1 MLNIFVMA
9 VNQTIGKF
17 IQVAGS
23 KDFAR
28 DNLFRIMQLS
38 CRNLTLSEEDLV
50 YAKGG
55 KLPGRVTTVGENVK
69 YMGMTLPYTKS
80 TVEYPGNTDYEIEFY
95 LDKDS
100 ELVHKFERASRQ
112 AFNDQ
117 TTTGDWRFPS
127 TSDVMTVAALDINL
141 DPIEYITF
149 YGVSFVKF
157 DEMEFK
163 IAESTG
169 EAIAVKAH
177 ISYLYYKR
185 TGSDTVFAGA

>member
-1 MLNIFVMA
+1 MA

-17 IQVAGS
+17 IQVAGQR
-23 KDFAR
+23 DFAR

-38 CRNLTLSEEDLV
+38 CRNLTLTEDDLV

-55 KLPGRVTTVGENVK
+55 KVPGRETPVADNVK

-80 TVEYPGNTDYEIEFY
+80 TVTYPGNTDYEIIFY

-100 ELVHKFERASRQ
+100 ELVHKFERASRM
-112 AFNDQ
+112 AFNDT
-117 TTTGDWRFPS
+117 TTTGDWRFPNI
-127 TSDVMTVAALDINL
+127 SDVMTIAVLDINL
-141 DPIEYITF
+141 EPIEYITF

-157 DEMEFK
+157 DEMDFK
-163 IAESTG
+163 IADSEGT
-169 EAIAVKAH
+169 AVEVKCH

-185 TGSDTVFAGA
+185 NGSDTVFAGV

>member
-1 MLNIFVMA
+1 MA

-17 IQVAGS
+17 IQVAGA

-55 KLPGRVTTVGENVK
+55 KIPGRSTPVSENVK

-80 TVEYPGNTDYEIEFY
+80 TVEYTGNTDYEIEFY
-95 LDKDS
+95 LDAKSD
-100 ELVHKFERASRQ
+100 LAHKFERASRM

-117 TTTGDWRFPS
+117 TSTGDWRFPS
-127 TSDVMTVAALDINL
+127 PDNVMTVAVLDINL

-157 DEMEFK
+157 DDVEFK
-163 IAESTG
+163 IAESSG
-169 EAIAVKAH
+169 ESISIKAH

-185 TGSDTVFAGA
+185 AGSDTVFAGV

>member
-1 MLNIFVMA
+1 MA

-55 KLPGRVTTVGENVK
+55 KLPGRVTPVSENVK
-69 YMGMTLPYTKS
+69 YMGMTLPYTRS
-80 TVEYPGNTDYEIEFY
+80 TVVYPGNSDYEIEFY
-95 LDKDS
+95 LDAKS
-100 ELVHKFERASRQ
+100 ELAQKFERASRM

-117 TTTGDWRFPS
+117 TTTGNWQFPS
-127 TSDVMTVAALDINL
+127 TSDIMTVAALNINL
-141 DPIEYITF
+141 EPIEYITF

-157 DEMEFK
+157 DEQEFK
-163 IAESTG
+163 IADSAGES
-169 EAIAVKAH
+169 IPIKAH

-185 TGSDTVFAGA
+185 TGSDTVYAGS

>member
-1 MLNIFVMA
+1 MA

-17 IQVAGS
+17 IQVAS
-23 KDFAR
+23 QRDFAR

-38 CRNLTLSEEDLV
+38 CRNLTLSEDDLV

-55 KLPGRVTTVGENVK
+55 KLPGRETPVGDNVK

-80 TVEYPGNTDYEIEFY
+80 TVIYPGNTDYEITFY

-100 ELVHKFERASRQ
+100 ALAQKFERASRQ

-117 TTTGDWRFPS
+117 TTTGDWRFPNI
-127 TSDVMTVAALDINL
+127 SDVLTIAALDINL
-141 DPIEYITF
+141 EPIEYITL
-149 YGVSFVKF
+149 YGVSFIKF
-157 DEMEFK
+157 DDLEFK
-163 IAESTG
+163 IAESEGTAV
-169 EAIAVKAH
+169 EVKAH

-185 TGSDTVFAGA
+185 TGSDTVFAGV

>member
-1 MLNIFVMA
+1 MA

-17 IQVAGS
+17 IQVAGQR
-23 KDFAR
+23 DFAR

-38 CRNLTLSEEDLV
+38 CRNLSLTEDDLV

-55 KLPGRVTTVGENVK
+55 KLPSRETPVADNVK
-69 YMGMTLPYTKS
+69 YMGMVLPYTKS
-80 TVEYPGNTDYEIEFY
+80 TVSYPGNTDYEIAFY

-100 ELVHKFERASRQ
+100 ELVHKFERASRM
-112 AFNDQ
+112 AFNDT

-127 TSDVMTVAALDINL
+127 TSDVMTIAVLDINL

-149 YGVSFVKF
+149 YGVSFIKF
-157 DEMEFK
+157 DDIDFK
-163 IAESTG
+163 IADSEGTAV
-169 EAIAVKAH
+169 EVKAH

-185 TGSDTVFAGA
+185 TGSDTVFAGV